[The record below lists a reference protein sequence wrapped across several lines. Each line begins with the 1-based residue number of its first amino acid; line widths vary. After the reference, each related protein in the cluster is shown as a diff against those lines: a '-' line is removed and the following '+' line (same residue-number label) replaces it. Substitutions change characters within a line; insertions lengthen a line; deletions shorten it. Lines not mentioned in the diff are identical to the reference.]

1 MIFVA
6 LILLFGAVVLLFF
19 FPWLAIPAAL
29 VALVMLVLHFTGSRR
44 RTAEGRS

>member
-1 MIFVA
+1 MLFVA

-29 VALVMLVLHFTGSRR
+29 VGLLMLVLRLTGSGQ

>member
-29 VALVMLVLHFTGSRR
+29 IGLLMLVLHFTGFRR